1 MDHVV
6 NSVSLF
12 SMAWGFR
19 DSCFPDVENLCL
31 DFAIDQIVSACMDS
45 AGELFNETMA
55 ESCYLAAIQFVEDKG
70 TEI

>member
-12 SMAWGFR
+12 STAWGFR

-45 AGELFNETMA
+45 AGDLFDETMA
-55 ESCYLAAIQFVEDKG
+55 ESCYLAATKFVNEKG
-70 TEI
+70 VVI